1 MAKTTAVPAK
11 KKAPVKRKTVTT
23 SKVTSKK
30 ATTVKAATTKKTT
43 APKKAPLKKAAVK
56 KAIKAPAAE
65 KKVVAIA
72 DPIRDAA
79 FLAAH
84 CALEKKATDVQLLD
98 LRKIT
103 SMTDYFIICSASSD
117 MQVKAV
123 AENVIVKMRDE
134 YGIAPWK
141 SEGWDTLQ
149 WMIVDFVDFVVH
161 IFRESAREY
170 YHLERLWGD
179 APTEEIKDTPV
190 EKKRKPATKKSK

>member
-1 MAKTTAVPAK
+1 MAKTTAVSEK

-30 ATTVKAATTKKTT
+30 AVTAKKTA
-43 APKKAPLKKAAVK
+43 APKKTSIKKTPVK
-56 KAIKAPAAE
+56 KISKVVATG

-72 DPIRDAA
+72 DPIREAA

-134 YGIAPWK
+134 FGIAPWK

-161 IFRESAREY
+161 IFRETAREY

-190 EKKRKPATKKSK
+190 EKKRKPAAKKSK

>member
-1 MAKTTAVPAK
+1 MAKTTAVSEK

-30 ATTVKAATTKKTT
+30 AVTAKKTA
-43 APKKAPLKKAAVK
+43 APKKTSIKKTPVK
-56 KAIKAPAAE
+56 KISKVVATG

-72 DPIRDAA
+72 DPIREAA

-134 YGIAPWK
+134 FGIAPWK

-161 IFRESAREY
+161 IFRETAREY

-190 EKKRKPATKKSK
+190 EKKRKPATKKK